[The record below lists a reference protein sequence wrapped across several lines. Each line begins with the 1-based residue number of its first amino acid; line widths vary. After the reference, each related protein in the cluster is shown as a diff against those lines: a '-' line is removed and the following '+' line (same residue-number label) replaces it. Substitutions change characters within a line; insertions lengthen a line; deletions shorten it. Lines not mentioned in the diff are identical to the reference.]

1 MEDGPFS
8 LGGNFMTEISTYKS
22 RTGKLSCSG
31 KEFYDYVT
39 DIRNFEHFISPEI
52 LSNLKA
58 EKDSLS
64 FQVNILGAVN
74 IRITEKTMYNRVV
87 FKGENQQVRDFSL
100 IADILDQG
108 KENTEV
114 NVTLEAEFNPMLKM
128 VAAGPVKKFLET
140 LIDEMEKHKGWKDTK
155 EQNQFL

>member
-1 MEDGPFS
+1 
-8 LGGNFMTEISTYKS
+8 MTEISTFRS
-22 RTGKLSCSG
+22 RTGKLNCSG
-31 KEFYDYVT
+31 KEFYDFVT
-39 DIRNFEHFISPEI
+39 DIRNFERFISPDI

-64 FQVNILGAVN
+64 FQVNMLGAVN
-74 IRITEKTMYNRVV
+74 IRITKKTMYNRVV

-140 LIDEMEKHKGWKDTK
+140 LIDEMEKYKGWKDTK

>member
-1 MEDGPFS
+1 
-8 LGGNFMTEISTYKS
+8 LGGLGGKYMTEISTFRS
-22 RTGKLSCSG
+22 RTGKPSCSG
-31 KEFYDYVT
+31 KEFYDFVT
-39 DIRNFEHFISPEI
+39 DIRNFERFISPDI

-64 FQVNILGAVN
+64 FQVNMLGAV
-74 IRITEKTMYNRVV
+74 IIHITEKTMYNRVV

-108 KENTEV
+108 KGNTEV

-128 VAAGPVKKFLET
+128 VAAGPVKKFLDT
-140 LIDEMEKHKGWKDTK
+140 LIDEMEKYKGWKDTK